1 MGRFNSASE
10 FEDFVA
16 ANAAGMAGDL
26 LKTAEE
32 SQNDDE
38 ARTRR
43 VREALEAAWP
53 EGMASL
59 RAALF
64 AMGQHGLWMLNR
76 LDEVERDSPR
86 DPHQPVRM
94 GLALLQSS
102 ATLTLG
108 EIRTL
113 IEAGYWAGAAS
124 RWRALHK
131 GAVAAKLIAQGGPR
145 IAQRFLDHGYVV
157 QTRRLSEYLS
167 NHGVGPVPEEELQD
181 RIARADELER
191 TNAMADSKYPFDS
204 QYGWAVPLM
213 PLGAKGRRVPP
224 TMDQLERLAMLSH
237 RRLLVASSHGLVH
250 GDAAGIQTSVLLGE
264 SRWLLGPTEHFAETV
279 ARPTLDTLIHLVGAT
294 HLGFEPALNTF
305 SETLGIAAAG
315 LMQVCA
321 DGVVA
326 FERPMST

>member
-1 MGRFNSASE
+1 MARFNSTSE
-10 FEDFVA
+10 FQDFVA
-16 ANAAGMAGDL
+16 ANAAGMAADL
-26 LKTAEE
+26 LKTARE

-38 ARTRR
+38 ARTRQ

-53 EGMASL
+53 EGMASM

-76 LDEVERDSPR
+76 LDEVERGSSR
-86 DPHQPVRM
+86 DPHQPVRI

-113 IEAGYWAGAAS
+113 LEAGYWAGAAA
-124 RWRALHK
+124 RWRALHES
-131 GAVAAKLIAQGGPR
+131 AVAAKLIAQGGPR

-157 QTRRLSEYLS
+157 QTRRLSEYLD
-167 NHGVGPVPEEELQD
+167 NHGVGPVPEEELRD
-181 RIARADELER
+181 RIAKADELER
-191 TNAMADSKYPFDS
+191 TNAVVDSKYPFGS

-213 PLGAKGRRVPP
+213 PTGAKGRRVPP
-224 TMDQLERLAMLSH
+224 TMGQLEKLAMLSH

-250 GDAAGIQTSVLLGE
+250 GDAAGIQTSVLLRNSG
-264 SRWLLGPTEHFAETV
+264 WLLGPTELFAETV

-305 SETLGIAAAG
+305 SETIGVVAAG

-321 DGVVA
+321 DGVAA
-326 FERPMST
+326 FERPMNT